1 MEELDLKELFNMFWS
16 KKGQIIL
23 IILIFMVIGIIYTVG
38 FTTPKYSSYTTLLLV
53 SSSNTGTATGS
64 ITTTDLTLNSKLVST
79 YSTLVKSKTTL
90 GQVIDNLGATI
101 SENALKNSIAV
112 TNEKDTEIIRITV
125 TNEDAKF
132 AAQVANEIANV
143 FSEKVKEYYKL
154 DNVQIVDKAEVET
167 TPSNINHSRDVIMF
181 MFIGLV
187 VAIAYVLLL
196 NMLDTTVKT
205 SEDVEKLFGTLP
217 VLAIIPVYG
226 SENTKAK
233 SKGGRR

>member
-1 MEELDLKELFNMFWS
+1 MEELDLKELFNIFWS

-53 SSSNTGTATGS
+53 SSGNIGT
-64 ITTTDLTLNSKLVST
+64 TTTDLTLNSKLVST

-101 SENALKNSIAV
+101 SENTLKNNIAV

-181 MFIGLV
+181 IFIGIV
-187 VAIAYVLLL
+187 AAIAYVVLL

-226 SENTKAK
+226 SENTKVK